1 MRRTLSDVTLSE
13 VDSSDA
19 APDSPA
25 GHQLRPQSLLLA
37 FFGDHVL
44 EEGPLCVYSGSII
57 DVLGRAGVGEQAVR
71 STLTRM
77 VNRGLLQRRRQ
88 GRRMYFGLT
97 PHATQILDNGRRR
110 VWHTSAVNDDWDGTW
125 TLFGFSLPEAWQRQ
139 RHDLRSRLTWAGFG
153 PLYSGLWIAPGDVDT
168 SGIVAELGIA
178 AHVKIF
184 HASADAATDVDVMI
198 RDTWDLR
205 TIAAR
210 YTAFEERWTAH
221 LGDPSGDPLAIHL
234 RLVAEWLGTI
244 RTDPRL
250 PARHL
255 PPNWPARSAERTF
268 RIIAEQTG
276 EPARRVAAEL
286 LETTLPEPS

>member
-1 MRRTLSDVTLSE
+1 MTLPQARPTADT
-13 VDSSDA
+13 DA
-19 APDSPA
+19 GPSGA
-25 GHQLRPQSLLLA
+25 GPQLRPQSLLLA

-44 EEGPLCVYSGSII
+44 EEGPLGVYSGSVI
-57 DVLGRAGVGEQAVR
+57 DVLGRVGVGEQAVR

-77 VNRGLLQRRRQ
+77 VGRGLLRRQRQ

-97 PHATQILDNGRRR
+97 PHATQILLGGRNR
-110 VWHTSAVNDDWDGTW
+110 VWHTGVVNDDWDGTW
-125 TLFGFSLPEAWQRQ
+125 TLLGFSLPEAWQRQ
-139 RHDLRSRLTWAGFG
+139 RHDLRSRLTWSGFG
-153 PLYSGLWIAPGDVDT
+153 PLYSGLWIAPGDVDI

-184 HASADAATDVDVMI
+184 HAHADEATDIDVMI
-198 RDTWDLR
+198 RDTWDLE

-210 YTAFEERWTAH
+210 YAAFDRRWIAQV
-221 LGDPSGDPLAIHL
+221 GAAGGDPLAIHL

-255 PPNWPARSAERTF
+255 PPDWPARSAAETF
-268 RIIAEQTG
+268 RRIAEQTRA
-276 EPARRVAAEL
+276 PARQVAAGL
-286 LETTLPEPS
+286 LETTPLETP